1 MKLLV
6 AAGGTGGHIFP
17 ALAVAREW
25 KRREPQREVVLVGTP
40 RGAEMQLVPQAG
52 FQLET
57 LRVGGLKG
65 IRGRRRLRH
74 LFLLPGSLVTAA
86 RIVRRHRPAVVLG
99 TGGYVAGPVLLAAA
113 MTGVPTVAFE
123 PNVRAGFTNRL
134 LRHWVRRLAVAYP
147 ETARELGPR
156 AVVTGCPVRPEF
168 FEAPEV
174 NPGPPFVLLVT
185 GGSQGAQA
193 INRAMVEALPLL
205 ATLGTSLTVLH
216 QTGSRDYEQVRAA
229 YAAHGIA
236 AEVQPFFEDM
246 PQRFARATLLVCR
259 AGAVTVAE
267 VAAAGRPAIFVP
279 FAAATDAHQWHNAMA
294 MVRAGAGR
302 LIPQAELT
310 GQRLASEIIELL
322 RRPELLREL
331 GRRARERAR
340 PDATA
345 AVVSVLEEVCRR

>member
-6 AAGGTGGHIFP
+6 AGGGTGGHIFP

-25 KRREPQREVVLVGTP
+25 NKRGPQREAVLVGTP
-40 RGAEMQLVPQAG
+40 RGTEVQIVPQAG
-52 FQLET
+52 FPLET

-65 IRGRRRLRH
+65 VGGWRRLRH
-74 LFLLPGSLVTAA
+74 LFLLPAGFLAAA

-113 MTGVPTVAFE
+113 MIGVPTVAFE

-174 NPGPPFVLLVT
+174 NPGRPFVLLVT

-193 INRAMVEALPLL
+193 INRAMVAALPQL
-205 ATLGTSLTVLH
+205 ATLGPSLSVLH
-216 QTGSRDYEQVRAA
+216 QTGVRDYEEVKAA
-229 YAAHGIA
+229 YASHGIA
-236 AEVQPFFEDM
+236 ADVQPFFDDM

-279 FAAATDAHQWHNAMA
+279 FAAATEAHQWHNALA

-310 GQRLASEIIELL
+310 GQRLASEIIELF
-322 RRPELLREL
+322 RQPELLREL

-345 AVVSVLEEVCRR
+345 ALVSVLEEVCRT